1 MAMLAA
7 IKKFPLFVREV
18 RSELKKVSWSTRKE
32 LIAATGVVLAG
43 SLFLTVYI
51 ALVDIGLS
59 KIMQV
64 LIK

>member
-7 IKKFPLFVREV
+7 IKRFPVFVREV